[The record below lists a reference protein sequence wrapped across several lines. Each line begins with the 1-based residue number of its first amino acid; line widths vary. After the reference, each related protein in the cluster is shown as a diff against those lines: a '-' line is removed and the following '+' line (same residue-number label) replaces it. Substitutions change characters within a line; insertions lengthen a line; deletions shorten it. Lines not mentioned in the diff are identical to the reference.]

1 MTQRKY
7 YLRIFERF
15 FHGET
20 AQRFEDSPHRYAM
33 YVLYQKLLLRSARFG
48 GKITYRGVYADIEEQ
63 LAREF
68 DETPDMI
75 RTVLSYFVKLGIMVK
90 HERYIFF
97 PEAAQLI
104 GSECESAGRMRELRK
119 RKRNRHIVTD
129 KASQSDKLEGQASHS
144 DRLQERT
151 SQSNVY
157 GRHKMTDEASLK
169 TSHSDGADKTSP
181 VLEPQEITPK
191 PHQIADEEES

>member
-97 PEAAQLI
+97 PEATQLV
-104 GSECESAGRMRELRK
+104 GSECESAERVRRCRQQKQKK
-119 RKRNRHIVTD
+119 RYNVTMKRYTVTPPP
-129 KASQSDKLEGQASHS
+129 KIPL
-144 DRLQERT
+144 
-151 SQSNVY
+151 QSNDSPKDIRYNVTNEAL
-157 GRHKMTDEASLK
+157 HKPLQCNEPGDETQA
-169 TSHSDGADKTSP
+169 P
-181 VLEPQEITPK
+181 EPQEITLK
-191 PHQIADEEES
+191 PRQIADEEES